1 LVEYVAREMSRRRS
15 RNRRRM
21 LDLPR
26 AICPD
31 RSPPMNITAVRRD
44 DAAGSG
50 HAARLAIPAGRYRR
64 PAAGLAPLG
73 ADDLAILRAA
83 DERLLAAVSE
93 DVR

>member
-1 LVEYVAREMSRRRS
+1 MSKRRS

-31 RSPPMNITAVRRD
+31 RSPPMNVTALRRD

-50 HAARLAIPAGRYRR
+50 HEAWLAIRGRPSRADREARARLCA
-64 PAAGLAPLG
+64 
-73 ADDLAILRAA
+73 
-83 DERLLAAVSE
+83 E
-93 DVR
+93 